1 MIGENDNKMEKM
13 VIKRSGRRARVDR
26 RALTCEMY
34 FLHFSSQL
42 DFHRGPGNEQ
52 TRYPRV
58 RAKLREATPTAKGGV
73 GLGDH
78 PRSSRE
84 KSFFNIFSMQN
95 LYATFCNIL

>member
-58 RAKLREATPTAKGGV
+58 RAKLREVTQFGEGRG
-73 GLGDH
+73 GLG
-78 PRSSRE
+78 RFSE
-84 KSFFNIFSMQN
+84 KFKRKK
-95 LYATFCNIL
+95 